1 MFAKLFKQEG
11 GFTLVELL
19 VTIAI
24 LSMLFG
30 ISTLALSGLGDS
42 AQDTV
47 CTAEVAVVQSA
58 IDIYLTVNA
67 DNIITVSGAAAVIPA
82 GGTEFSQYLRSD
94 TLGEYS
100 WTAAGV
106 LTVGDCPAPDPVSP
120 QPCGIPGS

>member
-1 MFAKLFKQEG
+1 MFKKLFYKED

-24 LSMLFG
+24 LAVLFG
-30 ISTLALSGLGDS
+30 ITTLTLGGVGDN

-47 CTAEVAVVQSA
+47 CAAEVAVVQSA
-58 IDIYLTVNA
+58 IDIYLAVDA
-67 DNIITVSGAAAVIPA
+67 DNDITVSGAAAVIPA

-100 WTAAGV
+100 WTIAGV
-106 LTVGDCPAPDPVSP
+106 LTVGDCPATP
-120 QPCGIPGS
+120 